1 VSSARTRALY
11 RALSP
16 LLVFCAVTIAGSGT
30 PGAEATADAAS
41 ARSTAAPRA
50 SKALKAFGKV
60 VWQGRVLV
68 GSAQNACVGDQFFGP
83 GAAIEFGIVEGRY
96 RDRLYF
102 RTDRKIIREWEIPAR
117 GQPDSAVAWANRFLS
132 RFAVEDTLF
141 AELHD
146 TGEPVVATGPTAVRM
161 ANLFRRWVQDS
172 FTPADWKEAAELG
185 IPAERLTGPPPERI
199 CAIGAG

>member
-1 VSSARTRALY
+1 VVTAALPVADSALALPSSPGVR
-11 RALSP
+11 LSP
-16 LLVFCAVTIAGSGT
+16 AGKASSG
-30 PGAEATADAAS
+30 
-41 ARSTAAPRA
+41 
-50 SKALKAFGKV
+50 LKAFGKV
-60 VWQGRVLV
+60 VWQGRVVV
-68 GSAQNACVGDQFFGP
+68 GEQQNACVGDLFFGP
-83 GAAIEFGIVEGRY
+83 GAAIEFGLVEGRF

-117 GQPDSAVAWANRFLS
+117 GQPDSAVAWASRFLS
-132 RFAVEDTLF
+132 RFTVEDTLF

-146 TGEPVVATGPTAVRM
+146 TGEPVVATGPTAIRM

-172 FTPADWKEAAELG
+172 FTPADWKEAEELG